1 MHKHKH
7 IGSSS
12 VVNIFHLICTRH
24 NKRERTPMY
33 GRTWIQN
40 EKKNKNPTTKLAIEI
55 NVLDLI
61 KLQMCLAAPANH

>member
-1 MHKHKH
+1 
-7 IGSSS
+7 
-12 VVNIFHLICTRH
+12 
-24 NKRERTPMY
+24 MY

-40 EKKNKNPTTKLAIEI
+40 EKKKNPTTKLAIEI